1 MINIYALQEAKTA
14 NGNEKNGGKFCRI
27 YVEDNGI
34 GFDQKFAEEIFDMFV
49 RLHGNKEYEGTGIGL
64 ALCKQIVEHHQGYIS
79 ALSKENEGST
89 FIISLPVQ

>member
-1 MINIYALQEAKTA
+1 M
-14 NGNEKNGGKFCRI
+14 
-27 YVEDNGI
+27 EDNGI
-34 GFDQKFAEEIFDMFV
+34 GFNQKFAEQIFDMFV

-64 ALCKQIVEHHQGYIS
+64 ALCKQIVEHHKGFIS